1 MVKLTD
7 LIAPA
12 FYGVHQA
19 VKEDLYTHYWL
30 KGGRGSTKSSFVA
43 VEIILG
49 MMQNPDAS
57 AVAIRKVGLY
67 LRDSVFEQLLWAIEK
82 LGVSHLWRAKVSPM
96 ELIYEPTGQRVLF
109 RGADKP
115 KKLKSTKVSH
125 GYIRYIWYEEVDEF
139 QGQEEIDVINQTL
152 LRGGPTFTVFYSF
165 NPPKSVQS
173 WTNAITSRPDTLI
186 HHSTYL
192 TVPADWLGD
201 PFLVEA
207 EHLMQAKPDR
217 YRHEFLGEV
226 TGTGGEVFANLSLVE
241 IPDASIK
248 GFDRLNRG
256 IDWGYATDPFV
267 YTVNYYDAKHRS
279 LYIFHEYYKVGA
291 KFDEIYQAIA
301 SENQDNRRI
310 TADNEPRSNAELR
323 DRGLR
328 VNRAKKGPDS
338 RDHGFLW
345 LQNLEHIYIDP
356 VRCPNT
362 AREFAEYEFEKDAN
376 GNWRADYPDKNDHCL
391 AGDTIVHTDKGGY
404 KIADLVGT
412 EGLVCCVNENNRPQ
426 WGRFFDV
433 RKTRESAPIFEIEL
447 EDGGKVCAT
456 GDHPV
461 LTQHG
466 WKLVRDL
473 TDQDCLVKIKGLRY
487 EASHA

>member
-1 MVKLTD
+1 MVKLSD
-7 LIAPA
+7 LIAPS
-12 FYGVHQA
+12 FYGVHRA
-19 VKEDLYTHYWL
+19 IKADRYTHYWL

-49 MMQNPDAS
+49 MMQNPEAS

-67 LRDSVFEQLLWAIEK
+67 LRDSVFEQLLWAIDK
-82 LGVSHLWRAKVSPM
+82 LGVAHLWRAKVSPM
-96 ELIYEPTGQRVLF
+96 ELIYQPTGQRILF

-115 KKLKSTKVSH
+115 KKLKSTKVAQ

-173 WTNAITSRPDTLI
+173 WTNAISARSDATV

-192 TVPADWLGD
+192 TVPPAWLGE
-201 PFLVEA
+201 PFMVEA

-226 TGTGGEVFANLSLVE
+226 TGTGGEVFANLSIVE
-241 IPDASIK
+241 ITDEQIRS
-248 GFDRLNRG
+248 FDRLNRG

-267 YTVNYYDAKHRS
+267 YTVNYYDAKRKD

-291 KFDEIYQAIA
+291 KFDEIYEAIA
-301 SENQDNRRI
+301 AENVQNKRI

-328 VNRAKKGPDS
+328 VTRAKKGPDS
-338 RDHGFLW
+338 REHGFMW

-356 VRCPNT
+356 VRCPNA
-362 AREFAEYEFEKDAN
+362 AREFAEYEYEQDAN
-376 GNWRADYPDKNDHCL
+376 GNWRADYPDRDDHCL
-391 AGDTIVHTDKGGY
+391 SGDTVVHTAEGLVPIK
-404 KIADLVGT
+404 DLVGKS
-412 EGLVCCVNENNRPQ
+412 GQLHCLDSLGRPTVAPYHS
-426 WGRFFDV
+426 V
-433 RKTRESAPIFEIEL
+433 RKTREKAKIFEIEL
-447 EDGGKVCAT
+447 CSGDKIRAT
-456 GDHPV
+456 EDHPV
-461 LTQHG
+461 YTLDG
-466 WKLVRDL
+466 WKLVKDL
-473 TDQDCLVKIKGLRY
+473 TDKDQLVKLGGHN
-487 EASHA
+487 ETS